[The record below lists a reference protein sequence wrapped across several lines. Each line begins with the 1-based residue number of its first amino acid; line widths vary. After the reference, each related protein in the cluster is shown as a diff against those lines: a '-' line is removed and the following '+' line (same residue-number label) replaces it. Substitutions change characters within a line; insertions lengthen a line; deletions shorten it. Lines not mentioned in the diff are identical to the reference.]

1 MSLDETL
8 DALDTVIAAKPG
20 GSHREGQS
28 QMAQAVADAMS
39 GKRHLL
45 VEAGTGTG
53 KSFAYIVPAIVSG
66 QRVVIST
73 ATKSLQDQLDR
84 RDIPFIAEALSAGFP
99 VTWQTVKGR
108 ASYVC
113 KARLLE
119 HTDVVPLDLFSEPTI
134 ENRYSEIADWA
145 IDHPTGDRDDLPF
158 SVDDE
163 TWSNVSVSGT
173 ECPGRDNCPV
183 GSSCFAM
190 QALDRAAEADIVIV
204 NHHLYGTHLMSER
217 GVLPDHEVVIFD
229 EGHRLEDTFASAF
242 GFELAPWR
250 FRQLERA
257 ARYLRGVAGSR
268 TTEGLLDDL
277 ARAAEGVDEAL
288 AHYDGTRVAVPSD
301 LKIPF
306 EGAARVVGK
315 IRKLAEKTPAPTQ
328 SQEGAKARLIRLAG
342 HLEADL
348 ALGHQ
353 LPDGYV
359 AWVDRKSFNVAPIHV
374 GEKLADLLLHDTTVV
389 VTSATLSAGGSLL
402 PLANALGFEADQTTG
417 LRAPSPFDYQRQ
429 GRIYVASHLPE
440 PNSADFPEAAS
451 DEIVRL
457 VRAAGGRSLILTT
470 SYRNLDRF
478 SEALL
483 GLDDF
488 AILTQGDLPKRQLLE
503 KFEEDETSVLV
514 ATMGFWEGVD
524 VVGRSLELVVLDR
537 LPFPRP
543 NDPLWEARREAAELG
558 RHNPFMTVD
567 LPRAAM
573 LTAQGAGRL
582 IRSTTD
588 RGVVALLDS
597 RVASR
602 RYGRTILNTLP
613 PMPVLNELRLVEEFL
628 ADH

>member
-8 DALDTVIAAKPG
+8 DALETVVAAKKG
-20 GSHREGQS
+20 GMRREGQA
-28 QMAQAVADAMS
+28 QMAQAVADAIS

-66 QRVVIST
+66 ERVVIST

-84 RDIPFIAEALSAGFP
+84 RDIPFIAAALEAGFP
-99 VTWQTVKGR
+99 VSWQTVKGR

-119 HTDVVPLDLFSEPTI
+119 HTDVAAPDLFSEPNI
-134 ENRYSEIADWA
+134 EDRYSQIADWA
-145 IDHPTGDRDDLPF
+145 VDHPTGDRDDLPF

-163 TWSNVSVSGT
+163 TWSTVSVSGT
-173 ECPGRDNCPV
+173 ECPGRDNCPM
-183 GSSCFAM
+183 GSTCFAM

-217 GVLPDHEVVIFD
+217 GVLPEHGVVIFD

-242 GFELAPWR
+242 GFEIAPWR
-250 FRQLERA
+250 FRQLDRA

-268 TTEGLLDDL
+268 TTDGLLDDL
-277 ARAAEGVDEAL
+277 TRAAQGVEDAL
-288 AHYDGTRVAVPSD
+288 ETYDGTRVAVPSD

-306 EGAARVVGK
+306 ESAARVVAK
-315 IRKLAEKTPAPTQ
+315 VRKLADKTPAPTQ

-342 HLEADL
+342 HMEADL

-374 GEKLADLLLHDTTVV
+374 GEKLADLLLHDTTVI

-402 PLANALGFEADQTTG
+402 PLANALGFEPDQTTG

-440 PNSADFPEAAS
+440 PNAADFADEAA

-457 VRAAGGRSLILTT
+457 VTAAGGRSLILTT
-470 SYRNLDRF
+470 SYRNLERF

-483 GLDDF
+483 GLDEF
-488 AILTQGDLPKRQLLE
+488 AVFTQGDLPKRQLLE
-503 KFEEDETSVLV
+503 KFEADETSVLV

-543 NDPLWEARREAAELG
+543 NDPLWVARREAAELS

-613 PMPVLNELRLVEEFL
+613 PMPVLNDLRLVEEFL
-628 ADH
+628 AGD